1 MIKRVIKMSE
11 EQSAI
16 DNLADL
22 ESFLLNV
29 ESGGFGLKGVAGVGM
44 ATNNKD
50 GSRFVAVFD
59 DNQKLLLARMITE
72 NVFQTGQ
79 DMVRNGVGRKH

>member
-1 MIKRVIKMSE
+1 MSE
-11 EQSAI
+11 EQSVI

-29 ESGGFGLKGVAGVGM
+29 ESGGFGLKGVAGIGM
-44 ATNNKD
+44 ATNNAD

-79 DMVRNGVGRKH
+79 DMVRNGVGCKH

>member
-1 MIKRVIKMSE
+1 MSE
-11 EQSAI
+11 EQSVI

-29 ESGGFGLKGVAGVGM
+29 ESGGFGLKGVAGIGT
-44 ATNNKD
+44 ATNNAD

>member
-1 MIKRVIKMSE
+1 MNKDNDVIS
-11 EQSAI
+11 S
-16 DNLADL
+16 LAEL

-29 ESGGFGLKGVAGVGM
+29 ENGGLGLKGVSGVGM
-44 ATNNKD
+44 ATNNSD

-59 DNQKLLLARMITE
+59 ENQKLLLARGITE
-72 NVFQTGQ
+72 DVFQTGQ

>member
-1 MIKRVIKMSE
+1 MNNENDVI
-11 EQSAI
+11 
-16 DNLADL
+16 DTLAEL
-22 ESFLLNV
+22 ESFLIDV
-29 ESGGFGLKGVAGVGM
+29 ENGGFGLKGVAGVGM

-72 NVFQTGQ
+72 DVFQTGQ
-79 DMVRNGVGRKH
+79 DMVRNGVGPKH

>member
-1 MIKRVIKMSE
+1 MSE
-11 EQSAI
+11 EQSVI

-29 ESGGFGLKGVAGVGM
+29 ESGGFGLKGVAGIGM
-44 ATNNKD
+44 ATNNAD

-72 NVFQTGQ
+72 DVFQQGQ

>member
-1 MIKRVIKMSE
+1 MNKENDVIS
-11 EQSAI
+11 S
-16 DNLADL
+16 LAEL

-29 ESGGFGLKGVAGVGM
+29 ENGGLGLKGVSGVGM
-44 ATNNKD
+44 ATNNSD

-59 DNQKLLLARMITE
+59 DNQKLLLARSITE
-72 NVFQTGQ
+72 DIFQTGQ

>member
-1 MIKRVIKMSE
+1 MNKDNDVIS
-11 EQSAI
+11 S
-16 DNLADL
+16 LAEL

-29 ESGGFGLKGVAGVGM
+29 ENGGLGLKDVSGVGM
-44 ATNNKD
+44 ATNNSD

-59 DNQKLLLARMITE
+59 DNQKLLLARSITE
-72 NVFQTGQ
+72 DVFQTGQ

>member
-1 MIKRVIKMSE
+1 MIE
-11 EQSAI
+11 EQSVI

-29 ESGGFGLKGVAGVGM
+29 ESGGFGLKGVAGIGM
-44 ATNNKD
+44 ATNNAD

>member
-1 MIKRVIKMSE
+1 MSE
-11 EQSAI
+11 EQSVI

-29 ESGGFGLKGVAGVGM
+29 ESGGFGLKGVAGIGM
-44 ATNNKD
+44 ATNNAD

-79 DMVRNGVGRKH
+79 DMVRDGVGRKH